1 MAKLISVTAGIT
13 IIADGED
20 ALRLH
25 KRVRCAARGLGLEIT
40 VTEQRANGQAPEVW
54 LNDDL
59 LFTGLPR
66 TEEIEQ
72 QLERWSLKKRS

>member
-1 MAKLISVTAGIT
+1 MYSAWSAPLNVVILAN
-13 IIADGED
+13 GED

-40 VTEQRANGQAPEVW
+40 VTEQRANGKAPEVW
-54 LNDDL
+54 INDDM

-66 TEEIEQ
+66 TEEVEQ
-72 QLERWSLKKRS
+72 QLERWRLNKRS